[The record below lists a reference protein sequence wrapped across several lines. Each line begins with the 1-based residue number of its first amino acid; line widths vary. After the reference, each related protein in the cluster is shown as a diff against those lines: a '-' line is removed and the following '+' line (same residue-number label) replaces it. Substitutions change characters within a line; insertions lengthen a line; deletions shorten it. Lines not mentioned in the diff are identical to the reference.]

1 MKCRYSPGSSIE
13 LRWKD
18 GKLEIYQNN
27 NKSKLKVNFI
37 KEYDILQQKI
47 DDEFLVGDYVDVVGI
62 DRISLL
68 LFEGCYN
75 WICGKQCKFC
85 DLHPKKVSDKVCKP
99 TLNNLYKYNNVD
111 EWWNSQKDL
120 FFQNT
125 NLALDKLLKNT
136 MLKHKHL
143 FIMAGNLTDSKTVWK
158 FLIEFIE
165 NLTRQFDLQDFDT
178 IANVCPHD
186 SIESL
191 KKLKELGIKQVQY
204 NLEIANKDLFT
215 STCPGKINYEEFVNK
230 LYEAVNIFGKGNVR
244 SNFVLGLQDYNELI
258 NECEKFAKKGIV
270 ADYSVFQPKKNT
282 PYSNLKSPEMKDVIN
297 FTKELVKIYIKYN
310 QLPIFCSLSSRSSI
324 VNEVYYD
331 NVK

>member
-1 MKCRYSPGSSIE
+1 
-13 LRWKD
+13 
-18 GKLEIYQNN
+18 
-27 NKSKLKVNFI
+27 
-37 KEYDILQQKI
+37 
-47 DDEFLVGDYVDVVGI
+47 
-62 DRISLL
+62 
-68 LFEGCYN
+68 
-75 WICGKQCKFC
+75 
-85 DLHPKKVSDKVCKP
+85 
-99 TLNNLYKYNNVD
+99 
-111 EWWNSQKDL
+111 
-120 FFQNT
+120 
-125 NLALDKLLKNT
+125 
-136 MLKHKHL
+136 
-143 FIMAGNLTDSKTVWK
+143 MAGNLTDSKTVWK